1 MSEYVVLFRL
11 PSGSLYASYDE
22 EIVVRFE
29 RRTEEGRLSKA
40 YRPNELP
47 LDSAVAT
54 MVVAPPV
61 ASTQVRLL
69 KAYPDR
75 ELAEF
80 PTEVQKSLLEKAG
93 VKYQIVELTC

>member
-1 MSEYVVLFRL
+1 MSEYVVIFRL

-29 RRTEEGRLSKA
+29 RRTEEGHLSKT
-40 YRPNELP
+40 YRANELP

-61 ASTQVRLL
+61 ASTEVRLL
-69 KAYPDR
+69 KTYPDR
-75 ELAEF
+75 ELADF
-80 PTEVQKSLLEKAG
+80 PTEVQRSLLEKTG

>member
-1 MSEYVVLFRL
+1 VSMS
-11 PSGSLYASYDE
+11 SYFACPAAAFMPHTTK
-22 EIVVRFE
+22 RSWCGLRGG
-29 RRTEEGRLSKA
+29 RRGGRLSKA

>member
-1 MSEYVVLFRL
+1 M
-11 PSGSLYASYDE
+11 
-22 EIVVRFE
+22 RFE
-29 RRTEEGRLSKA
+29 RRTEEGRLSKTYHA
-40 YRPNELP
+40 NGLA

-69 KAYPDR
+69 KTYPDR

>member
-29 RRTEEGRLSKA
+29 RRTEEGRLSKT
-40 YRPNELP
+40 YRANELP
-47 LDSAVAT
+47 DSAVAT

-69 KAYPDR
+69 KTYPDH

>member
-29 RRTEEGRLSKA
+29 KRTEQGRLSKT
-40 YRPNELP
+40 YRANELP

-54 MVVAPPV
+54 MVVAYLPAKNLQRVRV
-61 ASTQVRLL
+61 APRNLRASATSVT
-69 KAYPDR
+69 ATA
-75 ELAEF
+75 AEQLPF
-80 PTEVQKSLLEKAG
+80 APLHR
-93 VKYQIVELTC
+93 

>member
-1 MSEYVVLFRL
+1 MSEYVVIFRL

-29 RRTEEGRLSKA
+29 RRTEEGRLSKT
-40 YRPNELP
+40 YRANELP

-61 ASTQVRLL
+61 TTQVRLL
-69 KAYPDR
+69 KTYPDR
-75 ELAEF
+75 ELADF

>member
-29 RRTEEGRLSKA
+29 RRTEQGRLSKT
-40 YRPNELP
+40 YRANELP

-54 MVVAPPV
+54 MVAAPTVAP
-61 ASTQVRLL
+61 TQVRLL
-69 KAYPDR
+69 KTYPDR
-75 ELAEF
+75 ESAEF
-80 PTEVQKSLLEKAG
+80 PTEVQKSLLERAG